1 MLGRVCCEV
10 HDSHEVCRADA
21 LIAVQAERQHGVVS
35 VAQLYDAGLD
45 RGGIYHRVLRGRLHR
60 VHRGVYAVGH
70 PRLTAV
76 GRAWA
81 AVLTG
86 PGVLGLLSGAAVWDL
101 QGWPAGAMQ
110 IVTSRP
116 RRSTKAIRIHRTSTL
131 TAAEVTRDPDY
142 ALPVTT
148 PMRTLADL
156 AASLPLQ
163 RLERLCHRAEHL
175 NLLDARLIPE
185 RRPGAA
191 RLRAALETLANADPQ
206 ITRSEMEE
214 AMLALLDAHGLPK
227 PLVNHPLL
235 GYFPDFLWPEHK
247 LIVEADSKLHH
258 LNPTSFEDDRHRD
271 TVLAV
276 AGYRTIRFTYRQIVH
291 ESAWVAAQLAALLAG
306 SNQPRA

>member
-1 MLGRVCCEV
+1 VSEL
-10 HDSHEVCRADA
+10 
-21 LIAVQAERQHGVVS
+21 AESQHGVISVGQLRAAGFGAGAIKYR
-35 VAQLYDAGLD
+35 VAQGW
-45 RGGIYHRVLRGRLHR
+45 LHPI
-60 VHRGVYAVGH
+60 HRGVYAVGH
-70 PRLTAV
+70 TRLTAV

-101 QGWPAGAMQ
+101 QAWPVAAMD
-110 IVTSRP
+110 IVTSRA
-116 RRSTKAIRIHRTSTL
+116 RRSMAGICVHRSSTL
-131 TAAEVTRDPDY
+131 STAEVTRDPDY
-142 ALPVTT
+142 RLPVTT

-156 AASLPLQ
+156 AATLPLQ

-175 NLLDARLIPE
+175 NLLDARQIPE

-191 RLRAALETLANADPQ
+191 RLRTAFETLANADPQ

-214 AMLALLDAHGLPK
+214 AMLALLDAHGVPK

-235 GYFPDFLWPEHK
+235 GYVPDFLWPEHR
-247 LIVEADSKLHH
+247 LIVEADSKRHH

-276 AGYRTIRFTYRQIVH
+276 AGYRTIRFTYRQIVY
-291 ESAWVAAQLAALLAG
+291 ESGWVASQLAALLAG
-306 SNQPRA
+306 SNQARA